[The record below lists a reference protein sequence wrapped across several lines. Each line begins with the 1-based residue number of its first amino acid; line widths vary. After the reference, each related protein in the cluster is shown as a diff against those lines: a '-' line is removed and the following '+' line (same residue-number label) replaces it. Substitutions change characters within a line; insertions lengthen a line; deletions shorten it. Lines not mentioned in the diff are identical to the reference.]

1 MFSLPFAK
9 GLSDSRFA
17 DGLTNVMALL
27 KTGGLKRNKRFQ
39 MSFCAPIYINQTA
52 YLASA
57 NVRELNKHSERTIYR
72 ALRLATRSNPS
83 QLRQRS
89 QTNAACKTKS
99 TSGSRWVTV
108 GALSY

>member
-1 MFSLPFAK
+1 MLNKTLHPLWAETTLNGMTSGVDGLNWDLEGNEGVFSLPFAK

-52 YLASA
+52 YLAST
-57 NVRELNKHSERTIYR
+57 NVRELDKHSERTIY
-72 ALRLATRSNPS
+72 SS
-83 QLRQRS
+83 
-89 QTNAACKTKS
+89 KT
-99 TSGSRWVTV
+99 
-108 GALSY
+108 SYS

>member
-1 MFSLPFAK
+1 MEGNEGVFSLPFAK

-57 NVRELNKHSERTIYR
+57 KVRELDKHSERTIY
-72 ALRLATRSNPS
+72 SS
-83 QLRQRS
+83 
-89 QTNAACKTKS
+89 KT
-99 TSGSRWVTV
+99 
-108 GALSY
+108 SYSSVVH